1 MIHSKYVIVG
11 KILGTDVI
19 IICFFNP
26 LCIFTC
32 ILTVVLSYMVS
43 LSCTYMHTASQYHST
58 LLSCNIYEYWSNFT
72 LVHYWFFT
80 GFWKLS
86 LNLFI
91 SRFFARFHWFF
102 NLSWPTRPEDLC
114 LKNQWT
120 STLLVFWETPIDT
133 STYWYFNQNTSRF
146 LKCTGTYWY
155 LQAQSFACGDIRRNH
170 YQWFTIN
177 MLS

>member
-1 MIHSKYVIVG
+1 MIHNKYVILG

-80 GFWKLS
+80 GFLKLP

-102 NLSWPTRPEDLC
+102 NLSMPFSVLGKYARGELSMTDIEVDADVYNFC
-114 LKNQWT
+114 YSVVN
-120 STLLVFWETPIDT
+120 
-133 STYWYFNQNTSRF
+133 
-146 LKCTGTYWY
+146 
-155 LQAQSFACGDIRRNH
+155 QSFPAQERRN
-170 YQWFTIN
+170 T
-177 MLS
+177 

>member
-1 MIHSKYVIVG
+1 MIHNKYVILG

-80 GFWKLS
+80 GFLNLP

-91 SRFFARFHWFF
+91 SRFFAKFHWFLILDSDLWDRF
-102 NLSWPTRPEDLC
+102 SAYFHPPSAYNCMCIRDLRNVYSCVVFDSEIFTWGGFLS
-114 LKNQWT
+114 
-120 STLLVFWETPIDT
+120 
-133 STYWYFNQNTSRF
+133 
-146 LKCTGTYWY
+146 
-155 LQAQSFACGDIRRNH
+155 RNAIL
-170 YQWFTIN
+170 YDYKW
-177 MLS
+177 SD

>member
-1 MIHSKYVIVG
+1 MIHDKYVILG

-72 LVHYWFFT
+72 LVHYWFLLVFKNCLWTCSLAGFLVDFT
-80 GFWKLS
+80 GFLILGRGVVKIWGLLFLGYS
-86 LNLFI
+86 QTFSRNLFK
-91 SRFFARFHWFF
+91 
-102 NLSWPTRPEDLC
+102 P
-114 LKNQWT
+114 Q
-120 STLLVFWETPIDT
+120 
-133 STYWYFNQNTSRF
+133 
-146 LKCTGTYWY
+146 
-155 LQAQSFACGDIRRNH
+155 
-170 YQWFTIN
+170 
-177 MLS
+177 